1 MLKKTASGFFAGIM
15 ISIGGCV
22 FLSCMG
28 INKILAACLFSVAL
42 LCICFQGY
50 SLFTGKIGF
59 ILSDHSREAVST
71 LLLGLL
77 GNIIAT
83 LVFGI
88 ALGYATP
95 VIKDVAVSI
104 CEAKLDQELPAA
116 FIRACFCGMLMYQAV
131 SIYKN
136 HNKNLSGIFICIP
149 VFILSGFEHSI
160 ANMFY
165 FSAAGIFS
173 IEVVIYILV
182 VILGNTVGAILF
194 DLPSVF
200 KKTQEIASD
209 DKH

>member
-1 MLKKTASGFFAGIM
+1 MLKKIASGIMAGTM
-15 ISIGGCV
+15 ISIGGSV
-22 FLSCMG
+22 FLSLADS
-28 INKILAACLFSVAL
+28 NKIIGAILFSVAL
-42 LCICFQGY
+42 LCICMQGY
-50 SLFTGKIGF
+50 SLYTGKIGF
-59 ILSDHSREAVST
+59 IVSDHSDEAVST

-88 ALGYATP
+88 ALGYAIP
-95 VIKDVAVSI
+95 SIKDVSTVI
-104 CEAKLDQELPAA
+104 CNAKLDQDLLAA
-116 FIRACFCGMLMYQAV
+116 FIRAFFCGILMYQAV
-131 SIYKN
+131 SIFKN
-136 HNKNLSGIFICIP
+136 HNKNVLGILFCIP

-173 IEVVIYILV
+173 LDVVIYIFV
-182 VILGNTVGAILF
+182 VIAGNSVGAILF

-200 KKTQEIASD
+200 KKTQEKASD